1 MSRTQAT
8 AEFERLATPLVEAM
22 GFSLVR
28 VMISGSQRPKL
39 QVMMERS
46 DGRDVTIDDC
56 ANMSRA
62 LSAHLDVEDPV
73 PGTYILEVSSPGL
86 DRPLVRLA
94 DFERFAGREAKLETT
109 ELIDGRRRYRGTLQ
123 GVLQDRVRIA
133 VEGKDLEIPFAAITS
148 AKLLLTDE
156 IIAASLKRQN
166 PQNP

>member
-22 GFSLVR
+22 GFSVVR